1 MVAAVAIDQD
11 DRNLRLFHLLVKFV
25 RIHTDYNDS
34 IQIPLLGQRQIA
46 FICVRCRNQNMIAA
60 QTCVIF
66 NAAENFTVKTV
77 LEHQTLA
84 GLRLWNN
91 DANEFGIPHRQAA
104 CIQIRYII
112 QFFDCLHD
120 AGFCFF
126 RDRAFPIQ
134 DIGYCSR

>member
-1 MVAAVAIDQD
+1 MVAAVAVDQD
-11 DRNLRLFHLLVKFV
+11 NRNLRFFHLLVKLV

-34 IQIPLLGQRQIA
+34 IQIALLGQRQIA

-60 QTCVIF
+60 QTGIVF
-66 NAAENFTVKTV
+66 NAAENFTIKTV

-84 GLRLWNN
+84 GLRLRNN

-120 AGFCFF
+120 TGFCFF
-126 RDRAFPIQ
+126 RNRTFPIQ
-134 DIGYCSR
+134 DIRYCSR